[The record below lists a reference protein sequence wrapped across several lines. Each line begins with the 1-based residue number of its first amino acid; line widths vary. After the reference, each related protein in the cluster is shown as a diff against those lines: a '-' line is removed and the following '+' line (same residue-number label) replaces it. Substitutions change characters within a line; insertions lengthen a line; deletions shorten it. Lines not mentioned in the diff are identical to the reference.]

1 MKIVNDR
8 KKKDNAVA
16 EIIGYIL
23 VFALV
28 VVTVTSFIVVY
39 VPASSNSNLYNYESN
54 SLSTITSIQT
64 HLSNSAFLNSSA
76 YSRSVPMGIK
86 GSFFAPNTPTT
97 IGLQSDTPNYSMS
110 YGISLNIQLEGH
122 QNKIS
127 SSVNKVVG
135 SIQVGDNPDGI
146 VYDSTNGLLYV
157 INYYSGIPGQGSIS
171 VLTGVSG
178 TPIATIQ
185 LNAHP
190 YAIAYDSSTQELLL
204 TLYTSSGSGE
214 LMAISTITNQ
224 VTQTLSENGY
234 IFYDIAYDQS
244 TGSALVSFYDQTNGS
259 IGINVYNASSFI
271 KIDERPN
278 CALTPGTIPSALT
291 YDPSNGLIY
300 VAGGQHIWTLN
311 GVTYQIVA
319 YYKLTSPWNMVFDS
333 ANGMVYSTAN
343 YVSGSGFNVLIPESD
358 GFDTTYVYNS
368 TTSNLEYTLPVGYC
382 PDAILY
388 DPANR
393 DIYVSSYSGTVSV
406 FDGANASNTP
416 LITTLNIAYGLG
428 AGFNSIT
435 YDTATGNVY
444 LTNIQTDS
452 VSIIE
457 GNTNLSHGWKIKGSK
472 IGLNCEFNASGSLS
486 LAAANGFSNNDQILM
501 QDGSVIN
508 AQGGQP
514 PVAQTIL
521 PFDYNLTSGYLGLN
535 LNMVN
540 FAGSSNVTLS
550 SASPI
555 TFNAQSLQYESMIVT
570 SGTTVSLIGPSNQS
584 VTANILSIHLYNF
597 TYTFRSQNI
606 EQWNY
611 VFYHQY
617 VNSSASEQYVNSLST
632 WNFPTLP
639 ITASVSGDILTFS
652 LTNTIVVY
660 SFLVSYASYAV
671 SLSS

>member
-1 MKIVNDR
+1 MDR

-64 HLSNSAFLNSSA
+64 HLSNSAFLNSSV
-76 YSRSVPMGIK
+76 YSQSIPMGIK
-86 GSFFAPNTPTT
+86 GSFFAPNTQTT

-135 SIQVGDNPDGI
+135 TIHVGNSPDGI

-157 INYYSGIPGQGSIS
+157 INYYSGSGQGSIS

-178 TPIATIQ
+178 TPVATIQ

-214 LMAISTITNQ
+214 LMAISTITDQ

-244 TGSALVSFYDQTNGS
+244 TGAALVSFDNEVTGS

-271 KIDERPN
+271 KIDGPLN
-278 CALTPGTIPSALT
+278 YALTSGTIPSALT

-311 GVTYQIVA
+311 GVTYQIVS
-319 YYKLTSPWNMVFDS
+319 YYQLTSPWNMVFDS

-343 YVSGSGFNVLIPESD
+343 YVSGSGFNVLIPEYD

-368 TTSNLEYTLPVGYC
+368 TTSNLVQRLNVGDC

-393 DIYVSSYSGTVSV
+393 YIYVSSYSGTVSV
-406 FDGANASNTP
+406 FDGANTSSTP
-416 LITTLNIAYGLG
+416 LITTLNIGYGLG
-428 AGFNSIT
+428 AGFNSMT

-444 LTNIQTDS
+444 LTNIQTCS

-472 IGLNCEFNASGSLS
+472 LGLNCEFNASGSLS
-486 LAAANGFSNNDQILM
+486 LGASNGFSNSDQITL
-501 QDGSVIN
+501 QDGSVIST
-508 AQGGQP
+508 QSGQP
-514 PVAQTIL
+514 PTAQTIL
-521 PFDYNLTSGYLGLN
+521 PFEFNLTSGYLGLN
-535 LNMVN
+535 MNMVN

-550 SASPI
+550 SASAI
-555 TFNAQSLQYESMIVT
+555 TFGAQSLQYKSMTVT

-597 TYTFRSQNI
+597 TYTFRSQDI
-606 EQWNY
+606 EQWND

-617 VNSSASEQYVNSLST
+617 VNSSSSVQYIDSLPS
-632 WNFPTLP
+632 WNFSSLP
-639 ITASVSGDILTFS
+639 ISAMVSGNSIMFS
-652 LTNTIVVY
+652 LTSTITVY
-660 SFLVSYASYAV
+660 SFLIDYASYAV

>member
-1 MKIVNDR
+1 MDR

-64 HLSNSAFLNSSA
+64 HLSNSAFLNSSV
-76 YSRSVPMGIK
+76 YSQSIPMGIK
-86 GSFFAPNTPTT
+86 GSFFAPNTQTT

-135 SIQVGDNPDGI
+135 TIQVGNSPDGI

-157 INYYSGIPGQGSIS
+157 INYYSGSGQGSIS

-178 TPIATIQ
+178 TPVATIQ

-214 LMAISTITNQ
+214 LMAISTITDQ

-244 TGSALVSFYDQTNGS
+244 TGTALVSFCNENTGS

-271 KIDERPN
+271 KIDGPLN
-278 CALTPGTIPSALT
+278 YALTSGTIPSALT

-311 GVTYQIVA
+311 GVTYQIVS
-319 YYKLTSPWNMVFDS
+319 YYQLTSPWNMVFDS

-343 YVSGSGFNVLIPESD
+343 YVSGSGFNVLIPEYD

-368 TTSNLEYTLPVGYC
+368 TTSNLVQTLNVGYC

-393 DIYVSSYSGTVSV
+393 YIYVSSYSGTVSV
-406 FDGANASNTP
+406 FDGANTSSTP
-416 LITTLNIAYGLG
+416 LITTLNIGYGLG
-428 AGFNSIT
+428 AGFNSMT

-472 IGLNCEFNASGSLS
+472 LGLNCEFNASGSLS
-486 LAAANGFSNNDQILM
+486 LGASNGFSNSDQITL
-501 QDGSVIN
+501 QDGSVIST
-508 AQGGQP
+508 QSGQP
-514 PVAQTIL
+514 PTAQTIL
-521 PFDYNLTSGYLGLN
+521 PFEFNLTSGYLGLN
-535 LNMVN
+535 MNMVN

-550 SASPI
+550 SASAI
-555 TFNAQSLQYESMIVT
+555 TFGAQSLQYKSMTVT

-597 TYTFRSQNI
+597 TYTFRSQDI
-606 EQWNY
+606 EQWND

-617 VNSSASEQYVNSLST
+617 VNSSSSVQYIDSLPS
-632 WNFPTLP
+632 WNFSSLP
-639 ITASVSGDILTFS
+639 ISAMVSGNSIMFS
-652 LTNTIVVY
+652 LTSTITVY
-660 SFLVSYASYAV
+660 SFLIDYASYAV